1 MYCISNKS
9 KFKFSVSNYRK
20 SLTKGPSI
28 QLQRP
33 DSCSSMPRGGA
44 STVAQ
49 GAVGLDSL
57 LEHGARSDRG
67 ASQQQAEKGRI
78 GAGNKRSSS
87 GGRKGTDSQKR
98 RKVDS
103 TSDRQLLSS
112 VNALLESTDYD
123 VESEIQTIEVI
134 PCTLDEAIA
143 EALGR
148 SVKLEKDWSDRSL
161 AGTPC
166 KVFWSTDN
174 VWYGGRILFLS
185 RDEKSIFVHYD
196 DGMTEWVD
204 IKTESVLL
212 GLGLV
217 VHRVWPAQR
226 FWLSELGQ
234 KNFPKMNKGMEPIR
248 IYIIHIIHSL
258 ILR

>member
-1 MYCISNKS
+1 
-9 KFKFSVSNYRK
+9 
-20 SLTKGPSI
+20 
-28 QLQRP
+28 
-33 DSCSSMPRGGA
+33 MPRGGA
-44 STVAQ
+44 NSGDLDAGELESALGHGVSERAPSRRLSVKREGG
-49 GAVGLDSL
+49 GAAKKRPGSGGPKATDS
-57 LEHGARSDRG
+57 H
-67 ASQQQAEKGRI
+67 K
-78 GAGNKRSSS
+78 KRKVESSS
-87 GGRKGTDSQKR
+87 S
-98 RKVDS
+98 
-103 TSDRQLLSS
+103 RQSLSS
-112 VNALLESTDYD
+112 VNAALDSTDYD
-123 VESEIQTIEVI
+123 IENEIQTIEVI

-148 SVKLEKDWSDRSL
+148 PVKFEKDWSDRSI

-185 RDEKSIFVHYD
+185 RDEKCIFVHYD

-234 KNFPKMNKGMEPIR
+234 QNFPKMNKGMNSFFFIE
-248 IYIIHIIHSL
+248 H
-258 ILR
+258 